1 MSTIGPFTK
10 GWNHLNFSH
19 LFLWWMCPNVSLSDH
34 GDHGLN
40 KLDSTIYKDAY
51 IIVYYPCSFER
62 GFSPEFALNKGTN
75 IIINN

>member
-1 MSTIGPFTK
+1 M
-10 GWNHLNFSH
+10 
-19 LFLWWMCPNVSLSDH
+19 SLSDH

-62 GFSPEFALNKGTN
+62 GFSPEFERYKYNNK
-75 IIINN
+75 

>member
-1 MSTIGPFTK
+1 M
-10 GWNHLNFSH
+10 
-19 LFLWWMCPNVSLSDH
+19 SLSDH

-51 IIVYYPCSFER
+51 MIVYYPCSFER